1 MGIGSGSRPERRL
14 GGLCVVDILVL
25 GEIGDDGLDP
35 VTGELIAAARTLG
48 GTVATALLGQDLD
61 DYAQE
66 AAAYGPDAV
75 LLADSPA
82 IDGSSIDAYVAAF
95 EQVCRHTEPRTV
107 LVGKTPLGQ
116 NVGPRV
122 AFRLGAALA
131 QDCIAVGRDEESGA
145 VVAERPVYGGNAVAK
160 VAFTEGGP
168 GFVVLRGRAYD
179 PPVPDRSLTA
189 DTNRVDVAVEPSAI
203 RVRRVES
210 VSQDVEGVRLEDASV
225 VVAGGRGL
233 GGPEPFERLRELA
246 DLLGG
251 AVGASRAA
259 CDAGWVDH
267 SLQVGLTGKSVTPD
281 LYITVGISG
290 ASQHMAGCSGSR
302 NIVVVNRDADAN
314 IFREASYGVA
324 GDWQKV
330 LPAFIETVR
339 ELVS

>member
-1 MGIGSGSRPERRL
+1 M
-14 GGLCVVDILVL
+14 VDILIL
-25 GEIGDDGLDP
+25 GELGDGGLDP
-35 VTGELIAAARTLG
+35 ITGELVAAAGTLG
-48 GTVATALLGQDLD
+48 GTVGVAMLGDDLD
-61 DYAQE
+61 D
-66 AAAYGPDAV
+66 AASQASALGPDAV
-75 LLADSPA
+75 LLAEDPA
-82 IDGSSIDAYVAAF
+82 LDGSSVDAYVAAF
-95 EQVCRHTEPRTV
+95 EQVCRQAEPRTV
-107 LVGKTPLGQ
+107 IVGKTPIGQ

-131 QDCIAVGRDEESGA
+131 QDCISVGRDEASGA
-145 VVAERPVYGGNAVAK
+145 VVAERPVYGGSAVAK
-160 VAFTEGGP
+160 VAFAHGSP
-168 GFVVLRGRAYD
+168 GFIVLRGRAYE
-179 PPVPDRSLTA
+179 PPVPDPSLTA
-189 DTNRVDVAVEPSAI
+189 EVVHVEVAVESSDL

-233 GGPEPFERLRELA
+233 GGPEPFDRLRELA

-302 NIVVVNRDADAN
+302 NIIVINRDSDAN

-330 LPAFIETVR
+330 LPAFIEAVR

>member
-1 MGIGSGSRPERRL
+1 M
-14 GGLCVVDILVL
+14 VDILIL

-75 LLADSPA
+75 LLAESPA
-82 IDGSSIDAYVAAF
+82 LDGSSVDAYVAAF
-95 EQVCRHTEPRTV
+95 EQVCRHTEPRAV

-145 VVAERPVYGGNAVAK
+145 VVAERPVYGGSAVAK
-160 VAFTEGGP
+160 VAFTGGGP
-168 GFVVLRGRAYD
+168 GFIVLRGRAYEPSAPD
-179 PPVPDRSLTA
+179 PSLTA
-189 DTNRVDVAVEPSAI
+189 DVTRIDVAIEPSDI

-210 VSQDVEGVRLEDASV
+210 VSQEVEGVRLEDASV

-267 SLQVGLTGKSVTPD
+267 SLQVGLTGKSVAPD

-302 NIVVVNRDADAN
+302 NIVVMNSDADAN

-330 LPAFIETVR
+330 LPAFIEAVR

>member
-1 MGIGSGSRPERRL
+1 M
-14 GGLCVVDILVL
+14 VDVLIL
-25 GEIGDDGLDP
+25 GELGDGGLDP
-35 VTGELIAAARTLG
+35 VTGELVAAARALG
-48 GTVATALLGQDLD
+48 GTAGVAMLGDDLD
-61 DYAQE
+61 D
-66 AAAYGPDAV
+66 AASQASALGPDAV
-75 LLADSPA
+75 LLAEDPA
-82 IDGSSIDAYVAAF
+82 LDGSSIDAYVAAF
-95 EQVCRHTEPRTV
+95 EQVCRQAEPRTV
-107 LVGKTPLGQ
+107 IVGKTPIGQ

-131 QDCIAVGRDEESGA
+131 QDCISVGRDEASGA
-145 VVAERPVYGGNAVAK
+145 VVAERPVYGGSAVAK
-160 VAFTEGGP
+160 VAFAHGSP
-168 GFVVLRGRAYD
+168 GFIVLRGRAYE
-179 PPVPDRSLTA
+179 PPVPDPSLTA
-189 DTNRVDVAVEPSAI
+189 EVIRVDVAVGPSDI

-210 VSQDVEGVRLEDASV
+210 VSQEVEGVRLEDASV

-233 GGPEPFERLRELA
+233 GGPEPFDRLRELA

-302 NIVVVNRDADAN
+302 NIIVINRDSDAN

-330 LPAFIETVR
+330 LPAFIEAVR

>member
-1 MGIGSGSRPERRL
+1 MNG
-14 GGLCVVDILVL
+14 VVEVLVL
-25 GEIGDDGLDP
+25 GEVVGGELDP
-35 VTGELIAAARTLG
+35 VTGELIAAGRVLG
-48 GTVATALLGQDLD
+48 GSVGVALLGNDVD
-61 DYAQE
+61 DAARG
-66 AAAYGPDAV
+66 AAALGPDAV
-75 LLADSPA
+75 LMATHPA
-82 IDGSSIDAYVAAF
+82 LDDSSIDAYVAAF
-95 EQVCRHTEPRTV
+95 EQVCKQTEAQTV
-107 LVGKTPLGQ
+107 LVGKTSLGQ

-122 AFRLGAALA
+122 ASRLGAALA
-131 QDCIAVGRDEESGA
+131 QDCISIGRDEASGA

-160 VAFTEGGP
+160 VAFTGSRP
-168 GFVVLRGRAYD
+168 GFIVLRGRAYD
-179 PPVPDRSLTA
+179 SPAPDPALTA
-189 DTNRVDVAVEPSAI
+189 DTVRVDVAVRPSDV

-233 GGPEPFERLRELA
+233 GGPEPFESLRELA

-302 NIVVVNRDADAN
+302 SIVVINRDSDAN

-330 LPAFIETVR
+330 LPAFMEAVR

>member
-1 MGIGSGSRPERRL
+1 MGRTWGRGSPSGW
-14 GGLCVVDILVL
+14 
-25 GEIGDDGLDP
+25 
-35 VTGELIAAARTLG
+35 
-48 GTVATALLGQDLD
+48 
-61 DYAQE
+61 
-66 AAAYGPDAV
+66 
-75 LLADSPA
+75 
-82 IDGSSIDAYVAAF
+82 
-95 EQVCRHTEPRTV
+95 
-107 LVGKTPLGQ
+107 
-116 NVGPRV
+116 
-122 AFRLGAALA
+122 GAALA
-131 QDCIAVGRDEESGA
+131 QDCISVGRDEANGA
-145 VVAERPVYGGNAVAK
+145 VVAERPVYGGSAVAK
-160 VAFTEGGP
+160 VAFAHGSP
-168 GFVVLRGRAYD
+168 GFIVLRGRAYE
-179 PPVPDRSLTA
+179 PPVPDPSLTA
-189 DTNRVDVAVEPSAI
+189 EVIRVDVAVGPSDI

-210 VSQDVEGVRLEDASV
+210 ISQEVEGVRLEDASV

-233 GGPEPFERLRELA
+233 GGPEPFDRLRELA

-302 NIVVVNRDADAN
+302 NIIVINRDSDAN

-330 LPAFIETVR
+330 LPAFIEAVR

>member
-1 MGIGSGSRPERRL
+1 M
-14 GGLCVVDILVL
+14 VDVLVL
-25 GEIGDDGLDP
+25 GEVGDDGLEP
-35 VTGELIAAARTLG
+35 ITSELIAAGRAIGGRVGAALLGDGLDDAARE
-48 GTVATALLGQDLD
+48 ATAL
-61 DYAQE
+61 
-66 AAAYGPDAV
+66 GPGSV
-75 LLADSPA
+75 LLAESPVL
-82 IDGSSIDAYVAAF
+82 DGSSTDAYVAAF
-95 EQVCRHTEPRTV
+95 EQVCRQAEPRTV

-122 AFRLGAALA
+122 ASRLGAALA
-131 QDCIAVGRDEESGA
+131 QDCISVGRDEASGA
-145 VVAERPVYGGNAVAK
+145 VFAERPVYGGNAVAK
-160 VAFTEGGP
+160 VAFADGGP
-168 GFVVLRGRAYD
+168 GFIVLRGRTYEA
-179 PPVPDRSLTA
+179 PEPNPSLTA
-189 DTNRVDVAVEPSAI
+189 DVVRVDMAVGPSDV

-210 VSQDVEGVRLEDASV
+210 VTQNVEGVRLEDAPV

-233 GGPEPFERLRELA
+233 GGPEPFDSLRELA

-259 CDAGWVDH
+259 CDAGWVEH

-302 NIVVVNRDADAN
+302 NIVVINRDADAN

-330 LPAFIETVR
+330 LPAFIEAVR

>member
-1 MGIGSGSRPERRL
+1 M
-14 GGLCVVDILVL
+14 L
-25 GEIGDDGLDP
+25 GEVGDDGLEP
-35 VTGELIAAARTLG
+35 ITGELIAAGRSLG
-48 GTVATALLGQDLD
+48 GAVGVALLGNGLND
-61 DYAQE
+61 
-66 AAAYGPDAV
+66 AAREVTALGPGSL
-75 LLADSPA
+75 LLAESPA
-82 IDGSSIDAYVAAF
+82 LDGSSMDAYVSAF
-95 EQVCRHTEPRTV
+95 EQVCRHAEPGTV
-107 LVGKTPLGQ
+107 MVGKTQLGQ

-122 AFRLGAALA
+122 ASRLGAAVA
-131 QDCIAVGRDEESGA
+131 QDCIAVGKDEASGA

-160 VAFTEGGP
+160 VAFANGSP
-168 GFVVLRGRAYD
+168 GFIVLRGRAYD
-179 PPVPDRSLTA
+179 APEPDLSLTA
-189 DTNRVDVAVEPSAI
+189 EVVRIHVSVEPSDV

-210 VSQDVEGVRLEDASV
+210 VSQAVEGVRLEDASV

-233 GGPEPFERLRELA
+233 GGPEPFDSLRELA

-251 AVGASRAA
+251 AIGASRAA

-302 NIVVVNRDADAN
+302 NIVVINRDSDAN
-314 IFREASYGVA
+314 IFRDASYGVA

-330 LPAFIETVR
+330 LPAFIEAVR

>member
-1 MGIGSGSRPERRL
+1 
-14 GGLCVVDILVL
+14 LVL
-25 GEIGDDGLDP
+25 GEVGEDGLEP
-35 VTGELIAAARTLG
+35 ITGELIAAGRSLG
-48 GTVATALLGQDLD
+48 GAVGVALLGDGLND
-61 DYAQE
+61 
-66 AAAYGPDAV
+66 AAREVTALGPGSL
-75 LLADSPA
+75 LLAESPA
-82 IDGSSIDAYVAAF
+82 LDGSSMDAYVSAF
-95 EQVCRHTEPRTV
+95 EQVCRHAEPGTV
-107 LVGKTPLGQ
+107 MVGKTPLGQ

-122 AFRLGAALA
+122 ASRLGAAVA
-131 QDCIAVGRDEESGA
+131 QDCIAVGKDEASGA

-160 VAFTEGGP
+160 VSFTGGGP
-168 GFVVLRGRAYD
+168 GFIVLRGRAYD
-179 PPVPDRSLTA
+179 APEPDLSLTA
-189 DTNRVDVAVEPSAI
+189 DVVRVHVSVEPSDV

-233 GGPEPFERLRELA
+233 GGPEPFDSLRELA

-251 AVGASRAA
+251 AIGASRAA

-302 NIVVVNRDADAN
+302 NIVVINRDSDAN
-314 IFREASYGVA
+314 IFRDASYGVA

-330 LPAFIETVR
+330 LPAFIEAVR

>member
-1 MGIGSGSRPERRL
+1 MRL
-14 GGLCVVDILVL
+14 VDVLVL
-25 GEIGDDGLDP
+25 GEVEVDGVDP
-35 VTGELIAAARTLG
+35 ITGELIVAARCLG
-48 GTVATALLGQDLD
+48 DTVGAALLGQGLD
-61 DYAQE
+61 D
-66 AAAYGPDAV
+66 AARQAESFGPDAV
-75 LLADSPA
+75 LVAESPA
-82 IDGSSIDAYVAAF
+82 LDGSSVDAYVTAF
-95 EQVCRHTEPRTV
+95 ERVCRHAEPRAV

-122 AFRLGAALA
+122 AYRLGAALA
-131 QDCIAVGRDEESGA
+131 QDCIAVGRDESSGA
-145 VVAERPVYGGNAVAK
+145 VIAERPVYGGNAVAK
-160 VAFTEGGP
+160 VAFAGAGP
-168 GFVVLRGRAYD
+168 DFIVLRGRAYD
-179 PPVPDRSLTA
+179 SPAPDSSLKA
-189 DTNRVDVAVEPSAI
+189 DIVRVAVSVESSDI

-210 VSQDVEGVRLEDASV
+210 VGQEFEGVRLEDAPV

-233 GGPEPFERLRELA
+233 GGPEPFDRLRELA
-246 DLLGG
+246 ELLGG

-302 NIVVVNRDADAN
+302 NIVVINRDADAN

-330 LPAFIETVR
+330 LPAFIEAVR

>member
-1 MGIGSGSRPERRL
+1 M
-14 GGLCVVDILVL
+14 VDILTL
-25 GEIGDDGLDP
+25 GEIGDEGLEAI
-35 VTGELIAAARTLG
+35 TGELIAAARSLG
-48 GTVATALLGQDLD
+48 GTVGAALLGQDLD
-61 DYAQE
+61 DAGRQ
-66 AAAYGPDAV
+66 AAALGPDAV
-75 LLADSPA
+75 LLAESPA
-82 IDGSSIDAYVAAF
+82 LDGSSIDAYVAAF
-95 EQVCRHTEPRTV
+95 EQVCRGAEPHTV

-116 NVGPRV
+116 NAGPRV
-122 AFRLGAALA
+122 ASRLGAALA
-131 QDCIAVGRDEESGA
+131 QDCIAVGRDEASGA

-160 VAFTEGGP
+160 VAFTGGGP
-168 GFVVLRGRAYD
+168 GFIVLRGRAYEPPAPD
-179 PPVPDRSLTA
+179 PSPTA
-189 DTNRVDVAVEPSAI
+189 GVVRVEVAIEPSDI

-210 VSQDVEGVRLEDASV
+210 VSQEVEGVRIEDAAV

-233 GGPEPFERLRELA
+233 GGPEPFESLRELA

-302 NIVVVNRDADAN
+302 NIVVINRDADAN

>member
-1 MGIGSGSRPERRL
+1 MRAA
-14 GGLCVVDILVL
+14 VVDVLVL
-25 GEIGDDGLDP
+25 GEVGDDGLDP
-35 VTGELIAAARTLG
+35 ITGELIAAGSAIG
-48 GTVATALLGQDLD
+48 DSVGAALLGNDLD
-61 DYAQE
+61 DAARD
-66 AAAYGPDAV
+66 AAALGADAV
-75 LLADSPA
+75 LVAESQVL
-82 IDGSSIDAYVAAF
+82 DGSSIDAYVAAF
-95 EQVCRHTEPRTV
+95 EQVCRHAGPRTV

-122 AFRLGAALA
+122 ASRLGAALA
-131 QDCIAVGRDEESGA
+131 QDCISVGRDEAGGE
-145 VVAERPVYGGNAVAK
+145 VVAERPVYGGNAVAQ
-160 VAFTEGGP
+160 VAFTGDGP
-168 GFVVLRGRAYD
+168 GFIVLRGRTYEAPAPD
-179 PPVPDRSLTA
+179 PSLTA
-189 DTNRVDVAVEPSAI
+189 DVIRIDVAVAPADV
-203 RVRRVES
+203 RVRHVES
-210 VSQDVEGVRLEDASV
+210 VSQDVEGVRLEDAPV

-233 GGPEPFERLRELA
+233 GGPEPFDSLRELA
-246 DLLGG
+246 ELLGG

-302 NIVVVNRDADAN
+302 NIVVINRDADAN

-330 LPAFIETVR
+330 LPAFIEAVR

>member
-1 MGIGSGSRPERRL
+1 M
-14 GGLCVVDILVL
+14 VDVLVL
-25 GEIGDDGLDP
+25 GEVGDDGLEP
-35 VTGELIAAARTLG
+35 VTGELISAGRAIAG
-48 GTVATALLGQDLD
+48 SVGAALLGSDLND
-61 DYAQE
+61 AARE
-66 AAAYGPDAV
+66 AASLGPDSI
-75 LLADSPA
+75 LLAESPA
-82 IDGSSIDAYVAAF
+82 LDGSSIDAYVASF
-95 EQVCRHTEPRTV
+95 EQVCREAEPQTV

-122 AFRLGAALA
+122 ASRLGGALA
-131 QDCIAVGRDEESGA
+131 QDCISVGWDEGSGA

-160 VAFTEGGP
+160 VSFTKGGP
-168 GFVVLRGRAYD
+168 GFIVLRGRAYEAPKPD
-179 PPVPDRSLTA
+179 PSLTA
-189 DTNRVDVAVEPSAI
+189 DVVRIHVSVEPSDV

-210 VSQDVEGVRLEDASV
+210 VSQAVEGVRLEDASV

-233 GGPEPFERLRELA
+233 GGPEPFDNLRELA

-302 NIVVVNRDADAN
+302 SIVVINRDADAN

-330 LPAFIETVR
+330 LPAFIEAVR

>member
-1 MGIGSGSRPERRL
+1 MI
-14 GGLCVVDILVL
+14 DILVL

-48 GTVATALLGQDLD
+48 GTVVTALLGQDLD
-61 DYAQE
+61 E
-66 AAAYGPDAV
+66 AARGAESLGPDTV
-75 LLADSPA
+75 LVAESPA
-82 IDGSSIDAYVAAF
+82 LDGSSVDAYVAAF
-95 EQVCRHTEPRTV
+95 EQVCRHTEPRAV

-145 VVAERPVYGGNAVAK
+145 VVAERPVYGGSAVAK
-160 VAFTEGGP
+160 VAFTGGGP
-168 GFVVLRGRAYD
+168 GFIVLRGRAYEPAAPD
-179 PPVPDRSLTA
+179 PSLTA
-189 DTNRVDVAVEPSAI
+189 DVTRIDVAIEPSDI

-210 VSQDVEGVRLEDASV
+210 VSQEVEGVRLEDASV

-233 GGPEPFERLRELA
+233 GGPEPFDRLRELA

-267 SLQVGLTGKSVTPD
+267 SLQVGLTGKSVAPD

-302 NIVVVNRDADAN
+302 NIVVMNSDADAN

-330 LPAFIETVR
+330 LPAFIEAVR

>member
-1 MGIGSGSRPERRL
+1 M
-14 GGLCVVDILVL
+14 VDILVL

-35 VTGELIAAARTLG
+35 ITGELIAAARSLG
-48 GTVATALLGQDLD
+48 GTVGAALLGQDLE
-61 DYAQE
+61 DYAKQ
-66 AAAYGPDAV
+66 AAAYSPNAV
-75 LLADSPA
+75 LLAESA
-82 IDGSSIDAYVAAF
+82 ALDGSSIDAYIAAF
-95 EQVCRHTEPRTV
+95 EQVCRHSEPQTV

-131 QDCIAVGRDEESGA
+131 QDCIAVGRDEASGD

-160 VAFTEGGP
+160 VAFTGDGT
-168 GFVVLRGRAYD
+168 GVIVLRGRVYEPQAAD
-179 PPVPDRSLTA
+179 PSCTPDTIP
-189 DTNRVDVAVEPSAI
+189 VDVAIEPSDI

-210 VSQDVEGVRLEDASV
+210 VSQDVEGVRLEDAAV

-233 GGPEPFERLRELA
+233 GGPEPFEGLRELA
-246 DLLGG
+246 ELLGG

-302 NIVVVNRDADAN
+302 NIVVINRDADAN

-330 LPAFIETVR
+330 LPAFIEAVR

>member
-1 MGIGSGSRPERRL
+1 M
-14 GGLCVVDILVL
+14 VL
-25 GEIGDDGLDP
+25 GEVGDDGLEP
-35 VTGELIAAARTLG
+35 ITGELIAAGRAIG
-48 GTVATALLGQDLD
+48 GSVGVALLGDGLND
-61 DYAQE
+61 AARE
-66 AAAYGPDAV
+66 AAALGPDSI
-75 LLADSPA
+75 LLAESPA
-82 IDGSSIDAYVAAF
+82 LDGSSMDAYVSAF
-95 EQVCRHTEPRTV
+95 EQVCRHAEPQAV
-107 LVGKTPLGQ
+107 VVGKTPLGQ

-122 AFRLGAALA
+122 ASRLGAALA
-131 QDCIAVGRDEESGA
+131 QDCIAVGRDEASGA
-145 VVAERPVYGGNAVAK
+145 VVADRPVYGGNAVAK
-160 VAFTEGGP
+160 IAFANGAP
-168 GFVVLRGRAYD
+168 GFIVLRGRAYD
-179 PPVPDRSLTA
+179 APEPDLSLT
-189 DTNRVDVAVEPSAI
+189 TDVVRIHVSVEPSDV

-210 VSQDVEGVRLEDASV
+210 VSQAVEGVRLEDASV

-233 GGPEPFERLRELA
+233 GGPEPFERLQELA

-302 NIVVVNRDADAN
+302 NIVVINRDSDAN

-330 LPAFIETVR
+330 LPAFIEAVR

>member
-1 MGIGSGSRPERRL
+1 M
-14 GGLCVVDILVL
+14 VDVLVL
-25 GEIGDDGLDP
+25 GEVGDDGLEP
-35 VTGELIAAARTLG
+35 ITGELIAAGRAIG
-48 GTVATALLGQDLD
+48 GSVGAALLGSDLND
-61 DYAQE
+61 AARE
-66 AAAYGPDAV
+66 AAALGPDSI
-75 LLADSPA
+75 LLAESPA
-82 IDGSSIDAYVAAF
+82 LDGSSMDAYVSAF
-95 EQVCRHTEPRTV
+95 EQVCRHAEPGTV
-107 LVGKTPLGQ
+107 VVGKTPLGQ

-122 AFRLGAALA
+122 ASRLGAAVA
-131 QDCIAVGRDEESGA
+131 QDCIAVGRDEASGA
-145 VVAERPVYGGNAVAK
+145 VFAERPVYGGNAVAR
-160 VAFTEGGP
+160 VSFTGGGP
-168 GFVVLRGRAYD
+168 GFIVLRGRVYEA
-179 PPVPDRSLTA
+179 PEPEPWLTA
-189 DTNRVDVAVEPSAI
+189 DVVRVEVVVAPSDV

-233 GGPEPFERLRELA
+233 GGPEPFDSLRELA

-251 AVGASRAA
+251 AIGASRAA

-302 NIVVVNRDADAN
+302 NIVVINRDADAN
-314 IFREASYGVA
+314 IFRDASYGVA

-330 LPAFIETVR
+330 LPAFIEAVR

>member
-1 MGIGSGSRPERRL
+1 M
-14 GGLCVVDILVL
+14 VDVLVL
-25 GEIGDDGLDP
+25 GEVGDDGLEP
-35 VTGELIAAARTLG
+35 ITGELIAAGRSLG
-48 GTVATALLGQDLD
+48 GMVGVALLGDGLND
-61 DYAQE
+61 
-66 AAAYGPDAV
+66 AARDVTALGPDTL
-75 LLADSPA
+75 LLAESPA
-82 IDGSSIDAYVAAF
+82 LDGSSMDAYVAGF
-95 EQVCRHTEPRTV
+95 EQVCREAEPQTV

-122 AFRLGAALA
+122 ASRLGAAVA
-131 QDCIAVGRDEESGA
+131 QDCISVGRDEASGA

-160 VAFTEGGP
+160 VSFTGGGP
-168 GFVVLRGRAYD
+168 GFIVLRGRAYEAPD
-179 PPVPDRSLTA
+179 PEPWLTA
-189 DTNRVDVAVEPSAI
+189 DVVRVEVAVEPSDV

-302 NIVVVNRDADAN
+302 SIVVINRDSDAN
-314 IFREASYGVA
+314 IFRDASYGVA

-330 LPAFIETVR
+330 LPAFMEAVR

>member
-1 MGIGSGSRPERRL
+1 M
-14 GGLCVVDILVL
+14 VDILAL
-25 GEIGDDGLDP
+25 GEVGDDGLDP
-35 VTGELIAAARTLG
+35 ITGELIAAARSLG
-48 GTVATALLGQDLD
+48 STVGAALLGQDLD
-61 DYAQE
+61 VPARQ
-66 AAAYGPDAV
+66 AAALGPDAV
-75 LLADSPA
+75 LLAESPVL
-82 IDGSSIDAYVAAF
+82 DGSSIDAYVAAF
-95 EQVCRHTEPRTV
+95 EQVCRSAEPQTV

-116 NVGPRV
+116 NIGPRV
-122 AFRLGAALA
+122 AFRLGTALA
-131 QDCIAVGRDEESGA
+131 QDCIAVGRDEASGA
-145 VVAERPVYGGNAVAK
+145 VVAERPIYGGNAVAR
-160 VAFTEGGP
+160 VAFTGDGP
-168 GFVVLRGRAYD
+168 GFIVLRGRVYEPPAPD
-179 PPVPDRSLTA
+179 PSRTT
-189 DTNRVDVAVEPSAI
+189 DTIRVQVAVDPSAI

-210 VSQDVEGVRLEDASV
+210 VSQEVEGIRLEDAAI

-233 GGPEPFERLRELA
+233 GGPEPFDRLRELA

-302 NIVVVNRDADAN
+302 NIVVINRDADAN

-330 LPAFIETVR
+330 LPAFIEAVR

>member
-1 MGIGSGSRPERRL
+1 M
-14 GGLCVVDILVL
+14 VDVLVL
-25 GEIGDDGLDP
+25 GEVGDGGLEP
-35 VTGELIAAARTLG
+35 VTGELITAGRCLEG
-48 GTVATALLGQDLD
+48 SVGVALLGGGLD
-61 DYAQE
+61 E
-66 AAAYGPDAV
+66 AAGQASALGADAV
-75 LLADSPA
+75 LLAESPA
-82 IDGSSIDAYVAAF
+82 LDGSSIDAHVAAF
-95 EQVCRHTEPRTV
+95 EQVCRQAKPQTV
-107 LVGKTPLGQ
+107 LVGNTPLGQ

-122 AFRLGAALA
+122 ASRLGAALA
-131 QDCIAVGRDEESGA
+131 QDCIAVGRDETSGA

-160 VAFTEGGP
+160 VAFTGGGP
-168 GFVVLRGRAYD
+168 GFMVLRGRAYE
-179 PPVPDRSLTA
+179 PPAPDMSLTA
-189 DTNRVDVAVEPSAI
+189 DVTRVDVAVEPSDI
-203 RVRRVES
+203 KVRRVES
-210 VSQDVEGVRLEDASV
+210 VSQDVEGVRLEDAPV

-233 GGPEPFERLRELA
+233 GGPEPFDRLRELA

-302 NIVVVNRDADAN
+302 NIVVINRDSDAN

-330 LPAFIETVR
+330 LPAFIEAVR

>member
-1 MGIGSGSRPERRL
+1 M
-14 GGLCVVDILVL
+14 VDVLVL
-25 GEIGDDGLDP
+25 GEVVDCGLDP
-35 VTGELIAAARTLG
+35 ITGELVAAGRVLG
-48 GTVATALLGQDLD
+48 GSVGVALLGDDLD
-61 DYAQE
+61 DAARG
-66 AAAYGPDAV
+66 AAALGPDAV
-75 LLADSPA
+75 LPAESPA
-82 IDGSSIDAYVAAF
+82 LDGSSIDAYVAAF
-95 EQVCRHTEPRTV
+95 EQVCRRAEPHSV

-122 AFRLGAALA
+122 ASRLGAALA
-131 QDCIAVGRDEESGA
+131 QDCISVGRDEASGA
-145 VVAERPVYGGNAVAK
+145 VVAERPVYGGNAVARA
-160 VAFTEGGP
+160 AFTGVGP
-168 GFVVLRGRAYD
+168 GFILLRGRTYEAT
-179 PPVPDRSLTA
+179 VPDPSLTA
-189 DTNRVDVAVEPSAI
+189 DFVRVDVAVEPSDV

-233 GGPEPFERLRELA
+233 GGPEPFARLRELA
-246 DLLGG
+246 DLLDG

-302 NIVVVNRDADAN
+302 NIIVINRDADAN

-330 LPAFIETVR
+330 LPAFIEAVR

>member
-1 MGIGSGSRPERRL
+1 M
-14 GGLCVVDILVL
+14 VDILVL
-25 GEIGDDGLDP
+25 GEIGDEGLDP
-35 VTGELIAAARTLG
+35 ITGELIAAGHSLG
-48 GTVATALLGQDLD
+48 GTVGAALLGQDID
-61 DYAQE
+61 DAAQE
-66 AAAYGPDAV
+66 AESLGPDAV
-75 LLADSPA
+75 LLAESPA
-82 IDGSSIDAYVAAF
+82 LDGSSVDAYVAAF

-107 LVGKTPLGQ
+107 LVGKTTLGQ

-131 QDCIAVGRDEESGA
+131 QDCIAVGRDEKSGA
-145 VVAERPVYGGNAVAK
+145 VVADRPVYGGNAVAK
-160 VAFTEGGP
+160 VAFTEGAP

-179 PPVPDRSLTA
+179 PPVPDRSLSA
-189 DTNRVDVAVEPSAI
+189 DTIRVDVAVESSAI

-251 AVGASRAA
+251 TVGASRAA

-302 NIVVVNRDADAN
+302 NIVVINRDADAN
-314 IFREASYGVA
+314 IFREASFGVA
-324 GDWQKV
+324 GEWQKV
-330 LPAFIETVR
+330 LPAFIEAVR

>member
-1 MGIGSGSRPERRL
+1 M
-14 GGLCVVDILVL
+14 VDVLVL
-25 GEIGDDGLDP
+25 GEVGDDGLEP
-35 VTGELIAAARTLG
+35 ITGELIAAGRSLSGAVGVALLGNDLNDAARE
-48 GTVATALLGQDLD
+48 ATAL
-61 DYAQE
+61 
-66 AAAYGPDAV
+66 GPGSL
-75 LLADSPA
+75 LLAESPA
-82 IDGSSIDAYVAAF
+82 LDGSSFDAYVAAF
-95 EQVCRHTEPRTV
+95 EQVCREVELQTV

-122 AFRLGAALA
+122 ASRLGAALA
-131 QDCIAVGRDEESGA
+131 QDCISVGRDEASGA
-145 VVAERPVYGGNAVAK
+145 VVADRPVYGGNAVAK
-160 VAFTEGGP
+160 VAFANGAP
-168 GFVVLRGRAYD
+168 GFIVLRGRAYD
-179 PPVPDRSLTA
+179 APEPDLSLTA
-189 DTNRVDVAVEPSAI
+189 DVVRIHVSVEPSDV

-210 VSQDVEGVRLEDASV
+210 VSQAVEGVRLEDASV

-233 GGPEPFERLRELA
+233 GGPEPFGRLQELA

-302 NIVVVNRDADAN
+302 NIVVINRDSDAN
-314 IFREASYGVA
+314 IFRDASYGVA

-330 LPAFIETVR
+330 LPAFIEAVR

>member
-1 MGIGSGSRPERRL
+1 MT
-14 GGLCVVDILVL
+14 VDTLVL
-25 GEIGDDGLDP
+25 GEVGDGGLDP
-35 VTGELIAAARTLG
+35 ITGELIAAARSLG
-48 GTVATALLGQDLD
+48 GSVGAALLGQDLD
-61 DYAQE
+61 EATSQ
-66 AAAYGPDAV
+66 AAAFGPDAV
-75 LLADSPA
+75 LLAENPA
-82 IDGSSIDAYVAAF
+82 LDGSSIDAYVAAF
-95 EQVCRHTEPRTV
+95 EQVCRHAQPRTV

-131 QDCIAVGRDEESGA
+131 QDCIALGRDEASGA
-145 VVAERPVYGGNAVAK
+145 VVAERPVYGGSAVAK
-160 VAFTEGGP
+160 VAFTGGGP
-168 GFVVLRGRAYD
+168 GFMVLRGRAYEPPAPD
-179 PPVPDRSLTA
+179 PSRTA
-189 DTNRVDVAVEPSAI
+189 DVVRLDAAIEPSDI

-210 VSQDVEGVRLEDASV
+210 VSQEVEGVRLEDAAV

-233 GGPEPFERLRELA
+233 GGPEPFDTLRELA

-302 NIVVVNRDADAN
+302 NIVAINRDADAN
-314 IFREASYGVA
+314 IFRDASYGVA

-330 LPAFIETVR
+330 LPAFIEAVR